1 MVCVCKE
8 TQAVFL
14 GESCLEPSGV
24 RLFILSSVNSLHV
37 ICQYLYSLFLKRL
50 LLGERHVELSR
61 DPNSDFKQVG
71 SDYVQKTISAGFD
84 ISIFKA
90 NEVLHH
96 TL

>member
-1 MVCVCKE
+1 M
-8 TQAVFL
+8 
-14 GESCLEPSGV
+14 
-24 RLFILSSVNSLHV
+24 
-37 ICQYLYSLFLKRL
+37 
-50 LLGERHVELSR
+50 ELSR

-84 ISIFKA
+84 IFIFKA

>member
-1 MVCVCKE
+1 MSVSVFIVFEE
-8 TQAVFL
+8 TQ
-14 GESCLEPSGV
+14 
-24 RLFILSSVNSLHV
+24 
-37 ICQYLYSLFLKRL
+37 

-71 SDYVQKTISAGFD
+71 SDYVQKTISTGFD